1 MVVRNWWIGLAD
13 DECGEAWAGA
23 CQLGL
28 AGCQPFCSPD
38 AALISHDGRCQFVFC
53 LEHRK
58 LNNPSKCGY
67 PFFLCIYSQNPLT
80 HSHCGW
86 TIKTQLFPD
95 SSVRLEGK
103 TKGSVIERGSYLRA
117 FIWPS
122 MNLLSLGRLL
132 LGEPCLS
139 VYFIRGKE
147 MNSVSD
153 TFCPKIRLAHLS
165 LTWLIRP
172 NLHSQMRLIK
182 MDLPFNL

>member
-13 DECGEAWAGA
+13 DECGGAWAGA

-103 TKGSVIERGSYLRA
+103 TKGSVIEARVSQSFHLTVDEFTLTRKTSVGWTL
-117 FIWPS
+117 FICV
-122 MNLLSLGRLL
+122 LYKGKRDELSKRYI
-132 LGEPCLS
+132 LS
-139 VYFIRGKE
+139 
-147 MNSVSD
+147 
-153 TFCPKIRLAHLS
+153 
-165 LTWLIRP
+165 
-172 NLHSQMRLIK
+172 
-182 MDLPFNL
+182 